1 MSGSIFLSSSGSN
14 YPATNYPASMS
25 SPLQSKSKST
35 STSALFEVVSDSV
48 ENKSLPKLSTSQ
60 IRLHSSPESL
70 FNRLPQARTEAA
82 HKIECGSIF
91 NVVGEKKFPQSQ
103 IIYSK
108 TSSKMPGK
116 NQSDIFHTKK
126 IAPELEAKPWNTK
139 PRKKDEVSDLSFN

>member
-1 MSGSIFLSSSGSN
+1 MSGSMFLSPSGSN
-14 YPATNYPASMS
+14 YPITMS

-35 STSALFEVVSDSV
+35 STSALFEVVRDSV

-70 FNRLPQARTEAA
+70 FNRLPQARIEAA

-91 NVVGEKKFPQSQ
+91 NVVGQKKYSQNQSV
-103 IIYSK
+103 YSR
-108 TSSKMPGK
+108 TASKMPGK
-116 NQSDIFHTKK
+116 NESDIFHTKK

-139 PRKKDEVSDLSFN
+139 PRKKDEVSDLK